1 VAPQRLAGGMPECLG
16 PNTLKKNDFS
26 RIFKLK
32 NYFQKF
38 YFEKGKGLDKSSM
51 QMQGFEKSNMQFWK

>member
-1 VAPQRLAGGMPECLG
+1 VPRPKYPQ
-16 PNTLKKNDFS
+16 KNDFS

>member
-1 VAPQRLAGGMPECLG
+1 VACLSASAQI
-16 PNTLKKNDFS
+16 PSKNDFS
-26 RIFKLK
+26 IIFKLK